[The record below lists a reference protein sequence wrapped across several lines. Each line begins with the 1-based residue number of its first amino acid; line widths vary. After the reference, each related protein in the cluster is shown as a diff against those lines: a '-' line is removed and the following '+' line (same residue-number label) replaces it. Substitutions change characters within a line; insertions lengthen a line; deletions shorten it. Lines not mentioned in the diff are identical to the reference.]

1 MSGVSPKN
9 EGVIYP
15 PIDDLLENVESK
27 YALVVYAAKRA
38 RQINTYNQQ
47 LQDGMLEMTG
57 PLVQTDPECKPL
69 SIALREI
76 NEKKLELVRNE
87 NKVVEATE

>member
-1 MSGVSPKN
+1 MSGVSPKP

-15 PIDDLLENVESK
+15 PIDDLLAKVESK
-27 YALVVYAAKRA
+27 YALVVYATKRA

-57 PLVQTDPECKPL
+57 PLVQTEPDCKPL
-69 SIALREI
+69 SVALREI
-76 NEKKLELVRNE
+76 NDDKLELVYNE
-87 NKVVEATE
+87 DETHN

>member
-1 MSGVSPKN
+1 MSGVLPKP

-15 PIDDLLENVESK
+15 PIDDLLRNVESK

-57 PLVQTDPECKPL
+57 PLVQTDPDCKPL

-76 NEKKLELVRNE
+76 NEDKLELIYQEGNAAE
-87 NKVVEATE
+87 